1 MFDRPHEFHAAGAR
15 LAGYIAAAASPAYL
29 GIGEGSFALQSI
41 IFFHGNRLELAP
53 FHADLAAFAFN
64 GIDHRDK
71 TAFLGDFYGK
81 ATAVMTVAEKLGYLA
96 LVDRHMYGRLP
107 VEFLDNGDGF
117 VGGDLA
123 AGFPVQ
129 VVLSGAVQRYA

>member
-1 MFDRPHEFHAAGAR
+1 VFDRPHEFHAAGAR
-15 LAGYIAAAASPAYL
+15 LAGYITAAASPAYL

-41 IFFHGNRLELAP
+41 ILFHGNRLELAP
-53 FHADLAAFAFN
+53 FHADFAAFAP
-64 GIDHRDK
+64 GWIDRRDK

-81 ATAVMTVAEKLGYLA
+81 AAAVVAVAEKLGYLA

-123 AGFPVQ
+123 ASFPVQ
-129 VVLSGAVQRYA
+129 VVLGGAIERYA